1 MQLRSPSPDRPLPD
15 LPPLPPLPGQNG
27 QDDQDLSDEV
37 DEEYEDQSDQTLE
50 TSPSA
55 PPLPPLFAGRTRF
68 GSWLMD
74 YLSTQR
80 MKTASFGLS
89 ANSVPINS
97 LAKRHFPNKT
107 ATCETPN
114 FHQFSDRPILIL
126 GVI

>member
-27 QDDQDLSDEV
+27 QDDQDLSDGV

-55 PPLPPLFAGRTRF
+55 RPLPPLFAGRTRF

-89 ANSVPINS
+89 ANSVPLN
-97 LAKRHFPNKT
+97 PNKT

-114 FHQFSDRPILIL
+114 FHQFSDRPILIF